1 MRNSDLRDLPAKRW
15 WSRQWLPW
23 ILLPILGL
31 LCILL
36 VPFLSE
42 IDLSTDLSQKPAP
55 DWSRGLRIGQ
65 TSDEVGG
72 ATLAAD
78 QQDHIHIIWRV
89 PSGVQE
95 RDLHYVHLDEQ
106 GKKVAERNLETGL
119 HWPGLSRVLVDR
131 EGRVHVFTLAR
142 PEVGAPQVLYHLLL
156 TSEGRL
162 SAPPTMLSSSSE
174 YVLYPY
180 DLVADANG
188 RIHIFWSQKG
198 VEGSNLYY
206 STLATD
212 GERFSMASPRLLIPG
227 GWHPACGIDGD
238 GKIHLIW
245 LEQGEESGEG
255 GVYYVALSD
264 PIPESVSGLRILEWT
279 ENEGDE
285 VWGPVLGLDQEYA
298 YIIWTGGHSYGRISS
313 GSSIGWYVGVPLL
326 DPQPVPAVK
335 ISLPLE
341 DEPSYLP
348 HRAPYGYRY
357 MAPLP
362 LEGSPAS
369 GFLSM
374 PYALADQAEESPV
387 VFSLKVDH
395 GKAGKIQIA
404 LVIFADGQIS
414 GYQLVGKTA
423 HLSRRPRLIADS
435 KGNLHLSWVEF
446 TGSIPTDV
454 YYAST
459 SPLVKAQLDRLT
471 SDDLILGLFNAA
483 FGMSSAWLFIPLAI
497 PWLIP
502 PLICMAIASRLVG
515 EEGVQVR
522 RGKIALALTLILY
535 MSTKVLLAPSL
546 LTHVPFSDWIPF
558 IPPLLSALLKIGV
571 LSSITA
577 LSIIILIY
585 FIRYRDIRSLLGA
598 SFAFM
603 TPDFLLT
610 LSIYGSALAG
620 MS

>member
-1 MRNSDLRDLPAKRW
+1 MRNSDLSDLPAKRW

-23 ILLPILGL
+23 IFLLILGL

-42 IDLSTDLSQKPAP
+42 IDLSTDLSQKPSP

-78 QQDHIHIIWRV
+78 QQNHIHMIWRV
-89 PSGVQE
+89 PSGVRE

-106 GKKVAERNLETGL
+106 GRKVAERNLETGL
-119 HWPGLSRVLVDR
+119 HWPGLSRILVDGK
-131 EGRVHVFTLAR
+131 GRVHVFTLAR
-142 PEVGAPQVLYHLLL
+142 QEVGAPQTLYHLLL

-162 SAPPTMLSSSSE
+162 STPPTMLSSSSE

-180 DLVADANG
+180 DLVADPEG
-188 RIHIFWSQKG
+188 RIHIFWSQRG

-206 STLATD
+206 STLVTD
-212 GERFSMASPRLLIPG
+212 SERLSMASPRLLVPG
-227 GWHPACGIDGD
+227 GSHPASGIGRD

-245 LEQGEESGEG
+245 LEQGEEAGKG

-279 ENEGDE
+279 ESEQDDL
-285 VWGPVLGLDQEYA
+285 WGPVLGLDQEYA
-298 YIIWTGGHSYGRISS
+298 YIIWTGGHSYGKISS
-313 GSSIGWYVGVPLL
+313 GSSIGWYVSVPLS
-326 DPQPVPAVK
+326 DPQPAPAQR
-335 ISLPLE
+335 ISLPVE

-357 MAPLP
+357 VAPLP
-362 LEGSPAS
+362 QEGSPTS

-374 PYALADQAEESPV
+374 PYALTEQGEENPV
-387 VFSLKVDH
+387 VFSLKVEH
-395 GKAGKIQIA
+395 GRAGKIQIA
-404 LVIFADGQIS
+404 LVVFADGQIS
-414 GYQLVGKTA
+414 GYQLVGKTG

-435 KGNLHLSWVEF
+435 GGNLHLTWVEF

-459 SPLVKAQLDRLT
+459 SPSVKAQLDRLT
-471 SDDLILGLFNAA
+471 SEDLRLGLFNAA
-483 FGMSSAWLFIPLAI
+483 FGMSSAWLFTPLAI

-515 EEGVQVR
+515 EGGVQER

-546 LTHVPFSDWIPF
+546 LTYVPFSDWMPF
-558 IPPLLSALLKIGV
+558 IPPLLSTLLRIGV
-571 LSSITA
+571 PSSITA

-585 FIRYRDIRSLLGA
+585 LIRYREIRSLLGA
-598 SFAFM
+598 SFAFII
-603 TPDFLLT
+603 PDLLLT
-610 LSIYGSALAG
+610 LSIYGLALAG